1 MYILT
6 LTIWRSL
13 CSLFSCLVKS
23 HSGSGQRRGNGF
35 FSFFDTYLQ
44 IIIYKSYPVVN
55 IKFLYKVDN
64 FSNRCKF
71 LFFAGKLCLRDL
83 FHTSK
88 NPIISKFL
96 KLSRIF
102 LSLLQGKIEIPSG
115 LCEFTT
121 LKFYSLKP
129 ILQEYVK
136 LLLRLIFYES
146 VYTMFHQ
153 KSDKRR

>member
-1 MYILT
+1 MFE
-6 LTIWRSL
+6 R
-13 CSLFSCLVKS
+13 
-23 HSGSGQRRGNGF
+23 
-35 FSFFDTYLQ
+35 
-44 IIIYKSYPVVN
+44 P
-55 IKFLYKVDN
+55 
-64 FSNRCKF
+64 
-71 LFFAGKLCLRDL
+71 FFALIENLLYQG
-83 FHTSK
+83 
-88 NPIISKFL
+88 FL